1 MGKLADLVVLTANP
15 MKVDA
20 ATIKNIKVAET
31 IKQGKSVFKRATSPT
46 ARPVSEEELVLTC

>member
-1 MGKLADLVVLTANP
+1 MADLVVLTANP

-31 IKQGKSVFKRATSPT
+31 IKQGKSVFQRATSPN
-46 ARPVSEEELVLTC
+46 AHPVSEEELVLTC